1 MSASIKRPANSVEE
15 NPIKLSTFKAN
26 EHSLNKFKEWMTEN
40 SFNLSPK
47 VYVGNDGSCAQYG
60 AVALEDIEEGECL
73 FQIQRSCLLM
83 PQTSTI
89 SQQIQTDMDSL
100 KSSSG
105 WIPLLLS
112 LMYEYNNPQSK
123 WRPYLDLVPDFKQL
137 DLPMFWTETERK
149 SLLKSTGVIEAVDK
163 DIKNIS
169 TEFNDIVLPFV
180 KKHSDLFG
188 ECCLNLE
195 FYKQMVA
202 FVMAYSFTE
211 PPDDEF
217 DDSPP
222 PMMVPMADIL
232 NHVAKNNAQL
242 AFETDALKMVAIK
255 TIKKGEE
262 IYNTYGQLANWQL
275 LQMYGFAEQFPN
287 NHYDTVDI
295 PISVVLEAAKE
306 LPINNEVLLKDKT
319 NFLIDMELMIRDG
332 SFVVGISGVLTE
344 DEMYQV
350 IRVLLMNEK
359 EYKEHKEKDGWS
371 EDEEEEEEESLEF
384 EAIKK
389 LPEKWKK
396 FLCSCAMKTQNLY
409 SNTLEEEKSQLL
421 KAQTLSSR
429 QLYSLYT
436 TQGQK
441 QILQQIIQA
450 TR

>member
-26 EHSLNKFKEWMTEN
+26 EHSLNKFKEWITEN

-47 VYVGNDGSCAQYG
+47 VNVGNEGSCAQYG

-73 FQIQRSCLLM
+73 FQIPRSCLLM

-89 SQQIQTDMDSL
+89 SQQTQNDIDSL

-105 WIPLLLS
+105 WVPLLLS

-163 DIKNIS
+163 DLKNIS

-188 ECCLNLE
+188 ECSLSLE

-242 AFETDALKMVAIK
+242 AFETDALKMVSTK

-287 NHYDTVDI
+287 NHYDTV
-295 PISVVLEAAKE
+295 
-306 LPINNEVLLKDKT
+306 
-319 NFLIDMELMIRDG
+319 
-332 SFVVGISGVLTE
+332 SF
-344 DEMYQV
+344 
-350 IRVLLMNEK
+350 
-359 EYKEHKEKDGWS
+359 
-371 EDEEEEEEESLEF
+371 
-384 EAIKK
+384 
-389 LPEKWKK
+389 
-396 FLCSCAMKTQNLY
+396 
-409 SNTLEEEKSQLL
+409 
-421 KAQTLSSR
+421 
-429 QLYSLYT
+429 
-436 TQGQK
+436 
-441 QILQQIIQA
+441 
-450 TR
+450 

>member
-47 VYVGNDGSCAQYG
+47 IYVGNDGSCAQYG
-60 AVALEDIEEGECL
+60 AVALEDIEEGESL

-89 SQQIQTDMDSL
+89 SQQIQNDMDSL

-105 WIPLLLS
+105 WVPLLLS

-163 DIKNIS
+163 DINNIS
-169 TEFNDIVLPFV
+169 TEFNDIILPFV

-242 AFETDALKMVAIK
+242 AFEKDALKMVAIK

-287 NHYDTVDI
+287 NHYDTKL
-295 PISVVLEAAKE
+295 PKS

-350 IRVLLMNEK
+350 IRFCDRNLRCFDRRGDVPGYTGKMICDGSFVVGISGGLTEDEMYQVIRVLLMNEK
-359 EYKEHKEKDGWS
+359 EYNEHKEKDGWS

-384 EAIKK
+384 GKNCI
-389 LPEKWKK
+389 
-396 FLCSCAMKTQNLY
+396 
-409 SNTLEEEKSQLL
+409 LL
-421 KAQTLSSR
+421 
-429 QLYSLYT
+429 
-436 TQGQK
+436 
-441 QILQQIIQA
+441 
-450 TR
+450 